1 MFSMLR
7 LPLAGLTAILLLPM
21 ANAVEVTLGQTVFT
35 VPDGFT
41 VERVAGPPL
50 VDRPITAAFDEQ
62 GRLYVADS
70 SGSNDPV
77 QKQLAEKPHR
87 IVRLEDRDGDGQF
100 DHSVV
105 FADKMMFPEG
115 TLWHDGS
122 LYVSAPPSIWRLTDT
137 DGDGVADEREEWFQ
151 GKTLTG
157 CANDL
162 HGPYLGRD
170 GWIYWCKGA
179 FAEQRFAAFRGGER
193 VTRAAHI
200 FRRDPVSGLH
210 EPVMTGGMD
219 NPVDVIFT
227 NTGERIFT
235 TTFFQYPGGGK
246 RDGLIHAIYGG
257 VYGKAQG
264 LVNDHPRTGDL
275 MPVLTHFG
283 AAAPCGLEYYD
294 SAAFGGGFTGNLFSC
309 QFNLNRVQRH
319 VLTPDGATFRSDDTD
334 FLASTNADFHPT
346 DVIEDA
352 DGSLL
357 VLDTGGWYKLCCPTS
372 QFWRPEVLGA
382 IYRVKKTRAKPP
394 SDPRGTELDWAD
406 SPPERLAK
414 RLDDKRP
421 AVRQR
426 AVAALAKRGQPA
438 VPALAK
444 RVKQG
449 SERSRLNAVW
459 ALTRIQAANARRA
472 VRGALANSSQVVQ
485 QAAAHSAGLH
495 RDAGAVDGLVRLL
508 KSAAPP
514 VCRAAAE
521 ALGRIGSPRAAAPLL
536 ALADEPMD
544 RALEHSVIFALIEIA
559 QPDAVPL
566 SRLAR
571 RPGALRVA
579 LMALDQMEGYHLSA
593 ADVLPSLQSSSAALR
608 KTAEWICD
616 RHAEWGNVLAAH
628 YAAELRRVKSPTDA
642 QALAARLAKLATA
655 PAIQAKLAKA
665 LADISQA
672 KAARLTALAAMA
684 SAPVNPAP
692 DAWLDAIDSTAAP
705 LRPAAVRS
713 LVSLRLAKVQ
723 QERVAGMLRRF
734 GRSSALPDRQR
745 TLAFSGI
752 PAGLFAPDEAEFD
765 YLLGQLGAGQPF
777 AQRSN
782 AAKALAG
789 GKLAEAQL
797 RRLAN
802 QLGSISSAEATALLP
817 AFGRGR
823 AASLGQALLAVLG
836 QANWLRRL
844 DAAMLQK
851 ATAGYGETVQGK
863 AAELLAKAKAA
874 PADQAKQLRELADG
888 LPGGDALRGKAVF
901 RGPKA
906 GCSTCHSMAYH
917 GGQFGPDLTRIG
929 QVRKK
934 MDLLE
939 AIVFPSASF
948 VRSFETMQVSTDD
961 GGVLAG
967 IIRDQDAGQI
977 TLALSPEK
985 NMRVERGSIR
995 NVEPMP
1001 VSLMPA
1007 GMNYILSKQ
1016 ELADLIAYLEASR

>member
-1 MFSMLR
+1 MFSMPR
-7 LPLAGLTAILLLPM
+7 LPLACLAVVLLL
-21 ANAVEVTLGQTVFT
+21 AKAHAVEVTLGQAVFT

-50 VDRPITAAFDEQ
+50 VDRPITASFDEQ

-100 DHSVV
+100 DHSIV

-122 LYVSAPPSIWRLTDT
+122 LYVAAPPSIWRLTDT
-137 DGDGVADEREEWFQ
+137 DGDGVADEREEWFE

-170 GWIYWCKGA
+170 GWVYWCKGA
-179 FAEQRFAAFRGGER
+179 FAEQRYAAFRGGER
-193 VTRAAHI
+193 VSSAAHI
-200 FRRDPVSGLH
+200 FRRHPSGGTH
-210 EPVMTGGMD
+210 EPVMVGGMD
-219 NPVDVIFT
+219 NPVDVVFSPS
-227 NTGERIFT
+227 GERFFT
-235 TTFFQYPGGGK
+235 TTFFQYPAGGQ
-246 RDGLIHAIYGG
+246 RDGLVHAVYGG
-257 VYGKAQG
+257 VYGKPHG
-264 LVNDHPRTGDL
+264 VVNSHPRTGDL
-275 MPVLTHFG
+275 MPVMAHLG
-283 AAAPCGLEYYD
+283 PAAPCGLEIYE
-294 SAAFGGGFTGNLFSC
+294 SAVFGGDFTGNLFSC

-319 VLTPDGATFRSDDTD
+319 VLTPDGATFRSEDSD

-372 QFWRPEVLGA
+372 QFWRPKVLGA
-382 IYRVKKTRAKPP
+382 IYRVKKTGAKPP
-394 SDPRGTELDWAD
+394 SDPRGTKLDWATP
-406 SPPERLAK
+406 PPEGLAK
-414 RLDDKRP
+414 RLDDVRP

-426 AVAALAKRGQPA
+426 AIAALAKRGEA
-438 VPALAK
+438 AIPALAK
-444 RVKQG
+444 RLRQG
-449 SERSRLNAVW
+449 SERARLNAVW
-459 ALTRIQAANARRA
+459 SLTRIQTASARQGI
-472 VRGALANSSQVVQ
+472 RGALANSSPDVQ

-495 RDAGAVDGLVRLL
+495 RDAGAIDGLIHLL
-508 KSAAPP
+508 KNAVPP
-514 VCRAAAE
+514 VRRAAAE

-544 RALEHSVIFALIEIA
+544 RALDHSVTFALIEIA
-559 QPDAVPL
+559 QPDAVSL
-566 SRLAR
+566 SRLAK

-579 LMALDQMEGYHLSA
+579 LMSLDQMEGDNLSA
-593 ADVLPSLQSSSAALR
+593 AEVLPSLQSRSPALR

-616 RHAEWGNVLAAH
+616 RHVDWGDDLAAH
-628 YAAELRRVKSPTDA
+628 YAAELRRVKSQGDV

-655 PAIQAKLAKA
+655 PAIQAELAKA
-665 LADISQA
+665 VADVSQG

-705 LRPAAVRS
+705 LQPAAVQT
-713 LVSLRLAKVQ
+713 LVSLRLAKAQ
-723 QERVAGMLRRF
+723 QERAAGMLRRL
-734 GRSSALPDRQR
+734 GRSPALPHRQR
-745 TLAFSGI
+745 TLAYNGI
-752 PAGLFAPDEAEFD
+752 PAGLFAPDEVEFG
-765 YLLGQLGAGQPF
+765 YLLGQLDAAKPF
-777 AQRSN
+777 TQRSN
-782 AAKALAG
+782 AANALAG
-789 GKLAEAQL
+789 AKLAEAQL
-797 RRLAN
+797 ARLAKR
-802 QLGSISSAEATALLP
+802 LGSIGSAEATVLLP
-817 AFGRGR
+817 AFGQGL
-823 AASLGQALLAVLG
+823 AAPIGQALLAVLA
-836 QANWLRRL
+836 QANWLRGL
-844 DAAMLQK
+844 DDVVLQK
-851 ATAGYGETVQGK
+851 ATAGYGKTVQGE
-863 AAELLAKAKAA
+863 AADLLAKAKATS
-874 PADQAKQLRELADG
+874 PDQAKLLRELADG

-948 VRSFETMQVSTDD
+948 VRSYETMQVSTGD

-967 IIRDQDAGQI
+967 IVSDQDAGQV

-985 NMRVERGSIR
+985 SVRVERGNIR
-995 NVEPMP
+995 NLEPLH

-1007 GMNYILSKQ
+1007 GMNTILTQ
-1016 ELADLIAYLEASR
+1016 QQLADLIAYLEASR

>member
-1 MFSMLR
+1 MFSMPR
-7 LPLAGLTAILLLPM
+7 LPLACLAVVLLL
-21 ANAVEVTLGQTVFT
+21 AKAHAVEVTLGQAVFT

-41 VERVAGPPL
+41 VEQVAGPPL
-50 VDRPITAAFDEQ
+50 VDRPITASFDEQ

-122 LYVSAPPSIWRLTDT
+122 LYVAAPPSIWRLTDT
-137 DGDGVADEREEWFQ
+137 DGDGVADEREEWFE

-170 GWIYWCKGA
+170 GWVYWCKGA
-179 FAEQRFAAFRGGER
+179 FAEQRYAAFRGGER
-193 VTRAAHI
+193 VSSAAHI
-200 FRRDPVSGLH
+200 FRRHPSGGPH
-210 EPVMTGGMD
+210 EPVMVGGMD
-219 NPVDVIFT
+219 NPVDVVFSPS
-227 NTGERIFT
+227 GERFFT
-235 TTFFQYPGGGK
+235 TTFFQYPAGGQ
-246 RDGLIHAIYGG
+246 RDGLVHAVYGG
-257 VYGKAQG
+257 VYGKPHG
-264 LVNDHPRTGDL
+264 VVNSHPRTGDL
-275 MPVLTHFG
+275 MPVMAHLG
-283 AAAPCGLEYYD
+283 PAAPCGLEIYE
-294 SAAFGGGFTGNLFSC
+294 SAVFGGDFTGNLFSC

-319 VLTPDGATFRSDDTD
+319 VLTPDGATFRSEDSD

-372 QFWRPEVLGA
+372 QFWRPKVLGA
-382 IYRVKKTRAKPP
+382 IYRVKKTGAKPP
-394 SDPRGTELDWAD
+394 SDPRGTKLDWATP
-406 SPPERLAK
+406 PPEGLAK
-414 RLDDKRP
+414 RLDDVRP

-426 AVAALAKRGQPA
+426 AIAALAKRGEAA

-444 RVKQG
+444 RLRQG
-449 SERSRLNAVW
+449 SERARLNAVW
-459 ALTRIQAANARRA
+459 SLTRIQTASARQA
-472 VRGALANSSQVVQ
+472 IRGVLANSSPVVQ
-485 QAAAHSAGLH
+485 QAAAHSAGLR
-495 RDAGAVDGLVRLL
+495 RDAGAIDGLIHLL
-508 KSAAPP
+508 KNALPP
-514 VCRAAAE
+514 VRRAAAE

-544 RALEHSVIFALIEIA
+544 RALDHSVTFALIEIA
-559 QPDAVPL
+559 QPDAVSL
-566 SRLAR
+566 SRLAK

-579 LMALDQMEGYHLSA
+579 LMSLDQMEGDNLSA
-593 ADVLPSLQSSSAALR
+593 SEVLPSLQSRSPALR

-616 RHAEWGNVLAAH
+616 RHPEWGDDLAAH
-628 YAAELRRVKSPTDA
+628 YAAELRRVKSPADV

-655 PAIQAKLAKA
+655 PAIQAELAKA
-665 LADISQA
+665 VADVSQG

-705 LRPAAVRS
+705 LQPAAVQT
-713 LVSLRLAKVQ
+713 LVSLRLAKAQ
-723 QERVAGMLRRF
+723 QERAAGMLHRL
-734 GRSSALPDRQR
+734 GNSPALPHRQR
-745 TLAFSGI
+745 TLAYSGI
-752 PAGLFAPDEAEFD
+752 PAGLFAPDEVEFG
-765 YLLGQLGAGQPF
+765 YLLGQLDAAKPF
-777 AQRSN
+777 TQRSN
-782 AAKALAG
+782 AANALAG
-789 GKLAEAQL
+789 AKLAEAQL
-797 RRLAN
+797 ARLAKR
-802 QLGSISSAEATALLP
+802 LGSIGSAEATVLLP
-817 AFGRGR
+817 TFGRGR
-823 AASLGQALLAVLG
+823 DATVGQALLAVLAR
-836 QANWLRRL
+836 ANWLRGL
-844 DAAMLQK
+844 DDEVLQK
-851 ATAGYGETVQGK
+851 ATAGYGKTVQGE
-863 AAELLAKAKAA
+863 AADLLAKAKATS
-874 PADQAKQLRELADG
+874 PDQAKLLRELADG

-948 VRSFETMQVSTDD
+948 VRSYETMQVSTSD

-967 IIRDQDAGQI
+967 IVSDQDAGQV

-985 NMRVERGSIR
+985 SVRVERGNIR
-995 NVEPMP
+995 NLEPLH

-1007 GMNYILSKQ
+1007 GMNTILTQ
-1016 ELADLIAYLEASR
+1016 QQLADLIAYLEASR